1 MIAQLVEVVAPVFGV
16 AFVGWFFAGFKK
28 IELAPLADVVI
39 YLAAPALVFASLL
52 EKRIELSSLLLV
64 GGGAVFQTLVCGAA
78 AWLAFRAFKVGGR
91 GLYLAAMFPNTGNLG
106 LPLALFAFGASGL
119 SVAVIVF
126 VAISLVHYSLGL
138 MIISGKG
145 HPGEALKMPLMHAA
159 LLGVA
164 LALAGVELPGPLMRG
179 ISLLGDATVPL
190 MLISLGIRMRSVRLR
205 KPGRAFLAVALRMG
219 PGLAA
224 ALLWCAV
231 FGLEGA
237 ERGVLLVTGVLPS
250 AVMNFV
256 LTEAY
261 GESGE
266 EVASAILLGTLLAFL
281 AIPAVLGFVV

>member
-1 MIAQLVEVVAPVFGV
+1 MIAQLLDVVAPVFGV
-16 AFVGWFFAGFKK
+16 ALVGWFFAGFRKVD
-28 IELAPLADVVI
+28 LAPLADIVI

-52 EKRIELSSLLLV
+52 EKRIELTSLLMV
-64 GGGAVFQTLVCGAA
+64 GGGAVFQALACGAA
-78 AWLAFRAFKVGGR
+78 AWLSFRAVKVEGR

-106 LPLALFAFGASGL
+106 LPLGLFAFGGAGL

-145 HPGEALKMPLMHAA
+145 HPGEAMKMPLMHAA
-159 LLGVA
+159 ILGVV
-164 LALAGVELPGPLMRG
+164 LALAGVRLPEPLMRG
-179 ISLLGDATVPL
+179 ITLLGDATVPL
-190 MLISLGIRMRSVRLR
+190 MLLSLGIRMRAVRLR
-205 KPGRAFLAVALRMG
+205 RPGRALLAVALRMG
-219 PGLAA
+219 PGLGA
-224 ALLWCAV
+224 ALVWCAL

-266 EVASAILLGTLLAFL
+266 EVASAILLGTLLSFI